1 MPRKTRPP
9 LLDAALGPEISG
21 PVEVR
26 FTVPGRPVPKA
37 RPRFGQG
44 GRVFTPAATIA
55 AERAVASAAWQAW
68 PREAAFSVRPV
79 EIEAVFRYAV
89 PRSWPKHRRL
99 LALSGA
105 LAMTSG
111 ADVDNLAKVVLDGLN
126 GGPIID
132 DCAVV
137 ALAGRKAWAAED
149 GTDVVVRILPIGA
162 PLSGTPNAETLA
174 AMREAEA
181 QRGRPGFARIDH
193 LFASLDQDPDPETGG
208 ST

>member
-9 LLDAALGPEISG
+9 LLQEALGPEPPG

-37 RPRFGQG
+37 RPRFGTG

-68 PREAAFSVRPV
+68 PREAAFSARPV
-79 EIEAVFRYAV
+79 EIDATFRYAV

-99 LALSGA
+99 QALSGA

-111 ADVDNLAKVVLDGLN
+111 ADVDNLAKTVLDGLN

-132 DCAVV
+132 DAAVV

-149 GTDVVVRILPIGA
+149 GTDVVVRILPVGA
-162 PLSGTPNAETLA
+162 SPAFSA
-174 AMREAEA
+174 
-181 QRGRPGFARIDH
+181 
-193 LFASLDQDPDPETGG
+193 DPETGDN
-208 ST
+208 T